1 MPRAGLSPA
10 RVLELALGVLDDDGW
25 QGMTLAAVAARAGVA
40 VPSLYKH
47 VNGLPEL
54 RRRVATVCVAE
65 FDAVLRAA
73 GGTASGGPADPVGP
87 LDPAEPVD
95 TAGPM
100 DPAEPVRRL
109 AAAARAYGV
118 AHPGRYTAVQGG
130 DWARGPEAAELE
142 AASSAPVATIAASMA
157 GLGLPDDRVID
168 AIRAVRALVHG
179 FVTLQASGGFGLP
192 DDVEVSFTRAI
203 DALVAGLRA

>member
-1 MPRAGLSPA
+1 M
-10 RVLELALGVLDDDGW
+10 VELALEVLDDDGW

-47 VNGLPEL
+47 VRGLAEL

-65 FDAVLRAA
+65 FDAVLHAA
-73 GGTASGGPADPVGP
+73 GAEGVGP
-87 LDPAEPVD
+87 V
-95 TAGPM
+95 

-109 AAAARAYGV
+109 AAAARVYGV

-130 DWARGPEAAELE
+130 DWAHGPEAAELE
-142 AASSAPVATIAASMA
+142 AASAAPVATIAASMA
-157 GLGLPDDRVID
+157 GLGLPDDLVID

-192 DDVEVSFTRAI
+192 DDVEVSFTRAV
-203 DALVAGLRA
+203 DALVGGLAA

>member
-1 MPRAGLSPA
+1 
-10 RVLELALGVLDDDGW
+10 VVELALDVLDHDGW

-47 VNGLPEL
+47 VRGLPEL
-54 RRRVATVCVAE
+54 RRRVAAVCVAE
-65 FDAVLRAA
+65 FDAVLRVA
-73 GGTASGGPADPVGP
+73 GATAGVGP
-87 LDPAEPVD
+87 VDPAEP
-95 TAGPM
+95 M
-100 DPAEPVRRL
+100 DPSEPVRRL

-130 DWARGPEAAELE
+130 DWAHGPESAELE
-142 AASSAPVATIAASMA
+142 AASAAPVATIAASMA

-192 DDVEVSFTRAI
+192 DDVEVSFTRAV